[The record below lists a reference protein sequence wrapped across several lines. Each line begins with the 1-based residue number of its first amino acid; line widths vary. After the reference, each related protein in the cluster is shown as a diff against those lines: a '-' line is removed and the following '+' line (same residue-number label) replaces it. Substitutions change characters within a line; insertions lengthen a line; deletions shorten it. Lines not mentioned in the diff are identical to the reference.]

1 MATFEI
7 TPVVTERSE
16 LKFSGLN
23 MSHDIP
29 SGPNRNQESL
39 VSKNGLGSLVANNW
53 VVRDGPNPNA
63 KVIARAQG
71 MHMNTGVNQTWQN
84 FLCLTFEDDRYYL

>member
-7 TPVVTERSE
+7 TPVVTERNE
-16 LKFSGLN
+16 LKFSGLY
-23 MSHDIP
+23 MYHIP